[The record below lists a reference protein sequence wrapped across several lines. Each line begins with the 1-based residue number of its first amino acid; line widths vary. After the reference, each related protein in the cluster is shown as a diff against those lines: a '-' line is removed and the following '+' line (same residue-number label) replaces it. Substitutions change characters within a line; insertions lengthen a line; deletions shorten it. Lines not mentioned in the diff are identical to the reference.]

1 VSALGAAALAETRA
15 ALAAGATPSAALLAG
30 FSGPGPLEPVTRAV
44 RLGAPLR
51 DVAADLSTGDPATD
65 LLVRA
70 LAVAEETGAGA
81 VTAVDQALAAAQD
94 EAATTRLLR
103 ARSAQARGTA
113 RLLAALPIAG
123 WLGVALLGG
132 ELAFLQSPLGMAS
145 TGLAVVLAA
154 SGAWWSARLLRRAS
168 AAADAAD
175 PLAGPVRPD
184 WRRGAAVGGPVLAS
198 AWILAGSGVGLL
210 TGAAAGVLAA
220 RWTRPREHPGGAAET
235 AELVAV
241 ALGAGLSPAAALAVV
256 APLAPPG
263 ARRPLAAAAG
273 RVAGGWTPGEA
284 LAGTGLQ
291 PLGEVLE
298 ATQRWGAPAAQA
310 LAALAADLRA
320 QRRAAADQAA
330 ERTQLLL
337 VFPTTLLTLPAFVLA
352 VVPPLLW
359 GAFAG

>member
-1 VSALGAAALAETRA
+1 MSVLRAASLAETRA

-44 RLGAPLR
+44 RLGTPLR
-51 DVAADLSTGDPATD
+51 EVAADLRSGDPAAD

-81 VTAVDQALAAAQD
+81 ATAVDQALAAAQD

-113 RLLAALPIAG
+113 KLLAALPVAG
-123 WLGVALLGG
+123 WLGVAVLGG
-132 ELAFLQSPLGMAS
+132 ELTYLRTPLGMAS
-145 TGLAVVLAA
+145 TGLALLLAA
-154 SGAWWSARLLRRAS
+154 AGALWSARLLRRATT
-168 AAADAAD
+168 AAETAD
-175 PLAGPVRPD
+175 PLTGDARPD
-184 WRRGAAVGGPVLAS
+184 WRRGAAAGVPVLLAV
-198 AWILAGSGVGLL
+198 WILAGPGLGL
-210 TGAAAGVLAA
+210 AAGAVAGTLAA
-220 RWTRPREHPGGAAET
+220 RRVRHEQPAGGAAET

-241 ALGAGLSPAAALAVV
+241 ALAAGLAPAGALAAV

-263 ARRPLAAAAG
+263 ARKPLTVAA
-273 RVAGGWTPGEA
+273 RRLTGGWTPGEA